1 MYLNAYSTVQYAQ
14 RAICSKAGGSLAVGS
29 AIKLTGLSTGPT
41 DIYNRVDQA
50 GDKDQVWGV
59 VRALDIR
66 LLPITDT
73 NFGQVVPLN
82 SNMILVLLAADTTKG
97 TKIKVTTADGKFGAI
112 AMGETPIAILVEDGK
127 KDALAWAII
136 L

>member
-1 MYLNAYSTVQYAQ
+1 MYLNAYNNAQYAQ
-14 RAICSKAGGSLAVGS
+14 RAVCSKAGGSLAVGS

-41 DIYNRVDQA
+41 DIYNKVDQA

-59 VRALDIR
+59 VRAQDGR

-73 NFGQVVPLN
+73 NVGQVVPLN
-82 SNMILVLLAADTTKG
+82 SNMIIVLLAADTTKG

-127 KDALAWAII
+127 KDALAWAVI